1 MHMTDELKKEF
12 TLKITQANAT
22 ELIVIL
28 YDMILVYIK
37 EAGEFWE
44 TDNREEYI
52 RSLQKIR
59 NCIGELM
66 DSLNLEYEM
75 ARNMYSLYVFFLKE
89 IVKAET
95 RQSGLKYLEK
105 ISPMIE
111 SLRNAYNQVAV
122 ENRNGPI
129 MQNTQTVYAGL
140 TYGRKDVNVNLE
152 QLSNRGFRA

>member
-1 MHMTDELKKEF
+1 MLMTDELKKEF
-12 TLKITQANAT
+12 TLKITRANAT

-44 TDNREEYI
+44 EKNKEGYL

-66 DSLNLEYEM
+66 ESLNLEYEM

-89 IVKAET
+89 IVKAEKK
-95 RQSGLKYLEK
+95 QEGYAFLEDIK
-105 ISPMIE
+105 PMIE
-111 SLRNAYNQVAV
+111 SLRNAYSQVASD
-122 ENRNGPI
+122 NKSGPL

-140 TYGRKDVNVNLE
+140 TYGRKDINVSLE

>member
-1 MHMTDELKKEF
+1 MTDALKKEF

-28 YDMILVYIK
+28 YDMILVYMK
-37 EAGEFWE
+37 EAGEFW
-44 TDNREEYI
+44 DYGNKEEYV

-66 DSLNLEYEM
+66 DSLNPEYEI

-89 IVKAET
+89 LVLAEKKENGIT
-95 RQSGLKYLEK
+95 FLEK
-105 ISPMIE
+105 IKPMIE
-111 SLRNAYNQVAV
+111 SLRNAYNTVAQ
-122 ENRNGPI
+122 ENKNGPL

-140 TYGRKDVNVNLE
+140 TYGRKDVNVSLE

>member
-1 MHMTDELKKEF
+1 MTDKLKKEF

-37 EAGEFWE
+37 EAGDFWE
-44 TDNREEYI
+44 NDDKKEYQ

-66 DSLNLEYEM
+66 ESLNLEYEM

-89 IVKAET
+89 IVKAEIKP
-95 RQSGLKYLEK
+95 SGYTHLES
-105 ISPMIE
+105 ICPMIE
-111 SLRNAYNQVAV
+111 SLRNAYDKVAS
-122 ENRNGPI
+122 ENKNGPL

-140 TYGRKDVNVNLE
+140 TYGKKDVNVNLE

>member
-1 MHMTDELKKEF
+1 MFMTDELKKEF
-12 TLKITQANAT
+12 TMKISRANAT

-37 EAGEFWE
+37 EALDFWE
-44 TDNREEYI
+44 EKDMERY
-52 RSLQKIR
+52 RMSLGKIR

-66 DSLNLEYEM
+66 DSLNMEYEI

-95 RQSGLKYLEK
+95 KPEGNKFLTG
-105 ISPMIE
+105 ITPMIE
-111 SLRNAYNQVAV
+111 SLRNAYSQVASD
-122 ENRNGPI
+122 NKSAPL
-129 MQNTQTVYAGL
+129 MQNTQTVYAGF
-140 TYGRKDVNVNLE
+140 TYGKKDVNESLE

>member
-1 MHMTDELKKEF
+1 MTDELKKEF
-12 TLKITQANAT
+12 TLRITQANST

-37 EAGEFWE
+37 EAGEFA
-44 TDNREEYI
+44 NRNDKESYL

-66 DSLNLEYEM
+66 ESLNLEYET

-95 RQSGLKYLEK
+95 KQEGYAYIKSIR
-105 ISPMIE
+105 PMIE
-111 SLRNAYNQVAV
+111 SLRNAYHQVAL
-122 ENRNGPI
+122 ENKNGPV

-140 TYGRKDVNVNLE
+140 TYGKKDINTNLE
-152 QLSNRGFRA
+152 QLSNRGFRV

>member
-1 MHMTDELKKEF
+1 MTDELKKEF
-12 TLKITQANAT
+12 TLKITRANAT

-44 TDNREEYI
+44 EKNKEGYL

-66 DSLNLEYEM
+66 ESLNLEYEM

-95 RQSGLKYLEK
+95 DRDGKKYLEK
-105 ISPMIE
+105 IKPMIE
-111 SLRNAYNQVAV
+111 SLRNAFDQVAL
-122 ENRNGPI
+122 ENKSGPI

>member
-37 EAGEFWE
+37 EAGDFWE
-44 TDNREEYI
+44 SDNKEGYFQ
-52 RSLQKIR
+52 SLRKIR

-66 DSLNLEYEM
+66 ESLNLEYEI

-89 IVKAET
+89 IVRAEIK
-95 RQSGLKYLEK
+95 QEGYAYLESIK
-105 ISPMIE
+105 PMIE
-111 SLRNAYNQVAV
+111 SLRNAYNQVSL
-122 ENRNGPI
+122 ENKSGPL
-129 MQNTQTVYAGL
+129 MQNAQTVYAGL

>member
-1 MHMTDELKKEF
+1 MTDELKKEF
-12 TLKITQANAT
+12 TLRITQANST

-37 EAGEFWE
+37 EAGEFWNKSNKK
-44 TDNREEYI
+44 DYLH
-52 RSLQKIR
+52 SLRKIR

-66 DSLNLEYEM
+66 ESLNLDYKM
-75 ARNMYSLYVFFLKE
+75 ARDMYSLYVFFLKE
-89 IVKAET
+89 IVKAEVK
-95 RQSGLKYLEK
+95 QEGYAYLEGVK
-105 ISPMIE
+105 PMIE
-111 SLRNAYNQVAV
+111 SLRNAYNQVAL
-122 ENRNGPI
+122 ENKSGPI

>member
-1 MHMTDELKKEF
+1 MTDELKKEF
-12 TLKITQANAT
+12 TLKITRANAT

-37 EAGEFWE
+37 EAGEFW
-44 TDNREEYI
+44 DCNNKEEYI

-66 DSLNLEYEM
+66 DSLNTEYEM

-89 IVKAET
+89 LVKAENKENGI
-95 RQSGLKYLEK
+95 SILETIK
-105 ISPMIE
+105 PMIE
-111 SLRNAYNQVAV
+111 SLRNAYETVAA
-122 ENRNGPI
+122 ENKNGPL

-140 TYGRKDVNVNLE
+140 TYGKKDINVNLE
-152 QLSNRGFRA
+152 QLSNRGFRV

>member
-1 MHMTDELKKEF
+1 MTDALKREF
-12 TLKITQANAT
+12 TLKITQANST

-37 EAGEFWE
+37 EACEFIAIG
-44 TDNREEYI
+44 NKEEYV

-66 DSLNLEYEM
+66 ESLDLQYEM

-89 IVKAET
+89 LVKAEIKED
-95 RQSGLKYLEK
+95 G
-105 ISPMIE
+105 ISYVTGIKPMIE
-111 SLRNAYNQVAV
+111 SLRNAYYTVAE
-122 ENRNGPI
+122 ENTNGPL

-140 TYGRKDVNVNLE
+140 TYGRKDINVNLE

>member
-1 MHMTDELKKEF
+1 MTDELKKEF

>member
-1 MHMTDELKKEF
+1 MRMTDELKKEF
-12 TLKITQANAT
+12 TRKITQANST
-22 ELIVIL
+22 ELVVIL

-44 TDNREEYI
+44 EKNKEGYL

-66 DSLNLEYEM
+66 ESLNLEYEM

-95 RQSGLKYLEK
+95 KQEGYAFLEGIK
-105 ISPMIE
+105 PMIE
-111 SLRNAYNQVAV
+111 SLRNAYSQVASD
-122 ENRNGPI
+122 NKSGPL

-140 TYGRKDVNVNLE
+140 TYGRKDINVNLG

>member
-1 MHMTDELKKEF
+1 MLMTDAIKKEF

-28 YDMILVYIK
+28 YDMILVYMK
-37 EAGEFWE
+37 EADEFWACE
-44 TDNREEYI
+44 NKEEYV

-66 DSLNLEYEM
+66 DSLDLQYEM

-89 IVKAET
+89 LVKAE
-95 RQSGLKYLEK
+95 KD
-105 ISPMIE
+105 ISYVKGFQPMIE
-111 SLRNAYNQVAV
+111 SLRNAYNTVAL
-122 ENRNGPI
+122 ENKTGPL

-140 TYGRKDVNVNLE
+140 TYGKKDVNVNLE
-152 QLSNRGFRA
+152 QLSNRGFRV

>member
-12 TLKITQANAT
+12 TLKITQANST

-28 YDMILVYIK
+28 YDMILVYIQ
-37 EAGEFWE
+37 EAGEFWGANNKE
-44 TDNREEYI
+44 GYLQSI
-52 RSLQKIR
+52 RKIR

-66 DSLNLEYEM
+66 ESLNLEYEM

-89 IVKAET
+89 IVKAEIK
-95 RQSGLKYLEK
+95 QEGYAYLEGVK
-105 ISPMIE
+105 PMIE
-111 SLRNAYNQVAV
+111 SLRNAYNQVALD
-122 ENRNGPI
+122 NKSGPL

>member
-1 MHMTDELKKEF
+1 MTDKLKKEF

-37 EAGEFWE
+37 EAGDFWE
-44 TDNREEYI
+44 NDDKKEYQ

-66 DSLNLEYEM
+66 ESLNLEYEM

-89 IVKAET
+89 IVKAEIKPGGYT
-95 RQSGLKYLEK
+95 HLES
-105 ISPMIE
+105 IRPMIE
-111 SLRNAYNQVAV
+111 SLRNAYDKVAS
-122 ENRNGPI
+122 ENKNGPL